1 MTRVTAIT
9 AKQVA
14 ERTGVSISTVGR
26 ALADD
31 PRISVET
38 KAIVR
43 KAADSLGY
51 IESSAARIM
60 RGGSSKLVGL
70 MLPNVRNDFYSM
82 IAEALSKC
90 CDDQGYQLAL
100 SLADNPESEVRH
112 LKELASAHVAGIVI
126 VPTSAPGRETKA
138 LLRRFPHVQLLRR
151 IPAWQSPW
159 FGIDDEECVR
169 LGTAHLLELG
179 HRRIAYVGGSIDFS
193 TGAARLRG
201 FRRAIRE
208 AGIKPQNAVEALG
221 QPTIEFGVEAL
232 GSILRQSKRPSALI
246 TGSVQIT
253 QSALEVLH
261 RLRISV
267 PEDMSIVGFGD
278 APGFDWWGPGLTTM
292 RMPVQELATACGL
305 WFLNHLKAK
314 ANLEPGYASAAQAE
328 FVLRHSTA
336 AVAKRVGKTEA

>member
-1 MTRVTAIT
+1 MMRKAAAVT

-14 ERTGVSISTVGR
+14 ERSGVSISTVGR
-26 ALADD
+26 ALAND
-31 PRISVET
+31 PRISVKT

-43 KAADSLGY
+43 KAANNLGY

-70 MLPNVRNDFYSM
+70 MLPNIRNDFYSM

-100 SLADNPESEVRH
+100 SLADNPDSEARH

-126 VPTSAPGRETKA
+126 VPTSAPKRETKA

-159 FGIDDEECVR
+159 FGIDDEDCLR
-169 LGTAHLLELG
+169 AGAAHLIGLG
-179 HRRIAYVGGSIDFS
+179 HRRIAYIGGSADFS
-193 TGAARLRG
+193 TGAARLKG

-208 AGIKPQNAVEALG
+208 GGMKRENTLEALG
-221 QPTIEFGVEAL
+221 PPTFEFGVEAL
-232 GSILRQSKRPSALI
+232 ERIIRRANYPSALI

-261 RLRISV
+261 RLRIATPKDISV
-267 PEDMSIVGFGD
+267 VGFGD

-305 WFLNHLKAK
+305 WFLNHLQAK
-314 ANLEPGYASAAQAE
+314 STLEPGYAALAKAE
-328 FVLRHSTA
+328 FVLRKSTA
-336 AVAKRVGKTEA
+336 PAARRAA